1 MKKLRFRFKA
11 NGTQEYKKGML
22 TPEQI
27 AKAQKTYQQAY
38 LLADDQDESRVNE
51 RGLGDFSSIK
61 ILLHYAKPHRWR
73 ILFALSLIFISS
85 LLAIYSSKLMG
96 DLLEKGLMARDQSK
110 SILFAAMI
118 LGLEIGS
125 IFFIWSGRKILA
137 EAASKVIFSVRK
149 NLFSKLQDLPL
160 QYYDRQPQGR
170 IVTRI
175 THDVEGIED
184 FFTSGLGNLI
194 SASMMTILAVAAM
207 IVSNTKLGLVMT
219 FSILPSILLM
229 IKTKDFLRD
238 SNRRVSKFSSAI
250 NAKLSEYLNGVDVIR
265 TYGLEKWSKQKF
277 DHTVDDYLYA
287 QLRGNLLFAW
297 SMPMVSFCATIPLI
311 GLVWYGG
318 HGVMSGVFSV
328 GLFVSFVRYYER
340 FFNPMMLLSRE
351 IHVVQQAFTSTERVM
366 SFLNEDDEEKV
377 LTNNG
382 RMLTEKLLGDI
393 KFENVFMQYGQG
405 NWVLKDLNFHVRP
418 GEKIGLVGKT
428 GCGKSS
434 TVALLSRLY
443 EYQMGE
449 VYIDDIPIRNYD
461 RHNLRDKIGFVSQ
474 DAIIF
479 KGSLRENLSCNDQV
493 SDQVLIDAARTTGLV
508 KALAKEGFN
517 LEMDILEGG
526 TNLSVG
532 QRQLVSLTRVLLK
545 NPSILVLDEATANI
559 DPYYEEIIHEAVMKM
574 MDGRTCLMIAH
585 RLETLKQCDR
595 ILVFNQGELVEEGPL
610 SELLTQGNYFY
621 RLHNAQTVH

>member
-1 MKKLRFRFKA
+1 MVKKFKSLFKKKNA
-11 NGTQEYKKGML
+11 NRISPDQLFLHQT
-22 TPEQI
+22 
-27 AKAQKTYQQAY
+27 AY
-38 LLADDQDESRVNE
+38 LMADDQDESMTGE
-51 RGLGDFSSIK
+51 KGMADGKSLK
-61 ILLHYAKPHRWR
+61 ILYSYAKPFRLQ

-85 LLAIYSSKLMG
+85 ILAIYSSKLMG
-96 DLLEKGLMARDQSK
+96 DLLEKGLMVRDLHM
-110 SILFAAMI
+110 SIVYSVSIVL
-118 LGLEIGS
+118 LEVGS
-125 IFFIWSGRKILA
+125 IFFIWTGRKRLA
-137 EAASKVIFSVRK
+137 VSASKVIFNVRK
-149 NLFSKLQDLPL
+149 SLFSKLQDLPM

-170 IVTRI
+170 IVTRV
-175 THDVEGIED
+175 THDVEGIEE
-184 FFTSGLGNLI
+184 FFTSSLGNLI
-194 SASMMTILAVAAM
+194 SASMMTILAVGAM
-207 IVSNTKLGLVMT
+207 IVSNFKLGTIMT
-219 FSILPSILLM
+219 LSIIPSLILIL
-229 IKTKDFLRD
+229 KTKDFLRN

-250 NAKLSEYLNGVDVIR
+250 NAKLSEYLNGMETIR
-265 TYGLEKWSKQKF
+265 SYGLEKWSMNKYA
-277 DHTVDDYLYA
+277 HTCDDYLFA
-287 QLRGNLLFAW
+287 QLKGNMLFAW

-318 HGVMSGVFSV
+318 HGVLTGIYSV

-366 SFLNEDDEEKV
+366 SFLNEPGEDAV
-377 LTNNG
+377 LKNQGKMITNT
-382 RMLTEKLLGDI
+382 LDGDI
-393 KFENVFMQYGQG
+393 KFENVFMQYSEGD
-405 NWVLKDLNFHVRP
+405 WVLKDLNFHIKA

-443 EYQMGE
+443 EYQHGE
-449 VYIDDIPIRNYD
+449 VLIDDIPIRNFD

-479 KGSLRENLSCNDQV
+479 KGSLRENLSCDETQTDQY
-493 SDQVLIDAARTTGLV
+493 LIDAAKTTGLV

-517 LEMDILEGG
+517 LDMDILESG

-545 NPSILVLDEATANI
+545 NPSILILDEATANI
-559 DPYYEEIIHEAVMKM
+559 DPYYEEIIHEAVLKM

-595 ILVFNQGELVEEGPL
+595 ILVFNQGALVEEGPL
-610 SELLTQGNYFY
+610 SELLSQGNYFY
-621 RLHNAQTVH
+621 KLHHAQSVH

>member
-1 MKKLRFRFKA
+1 MVKKFKSIFRRKNA
-11 NGTQEYKKGML
+11 GRISPDQLSLHQT
-22 TPEQI
+22 
-27 AKAQKTYQQAY
+27 AY
-38 LLADDQDESRVNE
+38 LMADDQDESLIGE
-51 RGLGDFSSIK
+51 KGMGDRKSLSV
-61 ILLHYAKPHRWR
+61 LLRYARPFRWQ
-73 ILFALSLIFISS
+73 IIFALSLIFVSS
-85 LLAIYSSKLMG
+85 IMAIYSSKLMG
-96 DLLEKGLMARDQSK
+96 DLLEKGLMVRDLHM
-110 SILFAAMI
+110 SIVYSVGI
-118 LGLEIGS
+118 LALEIGS
-125 IFFIWSGRKILA
+125 IFFIWTGRKRLA
-137 EAASKVIFSVRK
+137 DAASKVIFNVRK

-175 THDVEGIED
+175 THDVEGIEE

-194 SASMMTILAVAAM
+194 SATMMTVLAVGAM
-207 IVSNTKLGLVMT
+207 IVSNQKLGLVMT
-219 FSILPSILLM
+219 LSIIPSVILI
-229 IKTKDFLRD
+229 IKTKDFLRN

-250 NAKLSEYLNGVDVIR
+250 NAKLSEYLNGMETIR
-265 TYGLEKWSKQKF
+265 SYGLEKWSMDKYA
-277 DHTVDDYLYA
+277 HTVDDYLFA
-287 QLRGNLLFAW
+287 QLKGNVLFAW
-297 SMPMVSFCATIPLI
+297 SMPLVSFCATIPLI

-318 HGVMSGVFSV
+318 HGVLTGVYSV

-366 SFLNEDDEEKV
+366 SFLNEKDEDEV
-377 LTNNG
+377 LRNNG
-382 RMLTEKLLGDI
+382 RMITNSLHGDI
-393 KFENVFMQYGQG
+393 KFEHVFMQYSEG
-405 NWVLKDLNFHVRP
+405 NWVLKDLTFHIKQ

-443 EYQMGE
+443 EFQDGE
-449 VYIDDIPIRNYD
+449 VLIDDIPIRNYD
-461 RHNLRDKIGFVSQ
+461 RHALRDKIGFVSQ

-479 KGSLRENLSCNDQV
+479 KGSLRENLSCDETQTDQY
-493 SDQVLIDAARTTGLV
+493 LIDASQTTGLV

-517 LEMDILEGG
+517 LDMEILEGG

-559 DPYYEEIIHEAVMKM
+559 DPHYEEIIHDAVMKM

-595 ILVFNQGELVEEGPL
+595 ILVFNQGALVEEGAL
-610 SELLTQGNYFY
+610 SELLSQGNYFY
-621 RLHNAQTVH
+621 RLHNAQSVH

>member
-1 MKKLRFRFKA
+1 MVNKFKTLFRKKNA
-11 NGTQEYKKGML
+11 NRISPDQLFLHRT
-22 TPEQI
+22 
-27 AKAQKTYQQAY
+27 AY
-38 LLADDQDESRVNE
+38 LMADDQDESMAGEKTIADGKSLKV
-51 RGLGDFSSIK
+51 LYS
-61 ILLHYAKPHRWR
+61 YARPFRLQ

-85 LLAIYSSKLMG
+85 IMAIYSSKLMG
-96 DLLEKGLMARDQSK
+96 DLLEKGLILRDMHM
-110 SILFAAMI
+110 SIIYAVSIVLLE
-118 LGLEIGS
+118 LGS
-125 IFFIWSGRKILA
+125 VYFIWTGRKRLA
-137 EAASKVIFSVRK
+137 ISASQVIFNVRK
-149 NLFSKLQDLPL
+149 NLFSKLQDLPI

-170 IVTRI
+170 IVTRV
-175 THDVEGIED
+175 THDVEGIEE
-184 FFTSGLGNLI
+184 FFTSSLGNLI
-194 SASMMTILAVAAM
+194 SASMMTILAVSAM
-207 IVSNTKLGLVMT
+207 IISNFKLGLIMT
-219 FSILPSILLM
+219 LSIIPSIFLIL
-229 IKTKDFLRD
+229 KTKDFLRT

-250 NAKLSEYLNGVDVIR
+250 NAKLSEYLNGMETIR
-265 TYGLEKWSKQKF
+265 SYGLENWSMNKYA
-277 DHTVDDYLYA
+277 HTCDDYLFA
-287 QLRGNLLFAW
+287 QLKGNMLFAW
-297 SMPMVSFCATIPLI
+297 SMPLVSFFATIPLI

-318 HGVMSGVFSV
+318 HGVLSGAYTV

-366 SFLNEDDEEKV
+366 SFLNEPGEDAV
-377 LTNNG
+377 LKNNGKMITNNFD
-382 RMLTEKLLGDI
+382 GDI
-393 KFENVFMQYGQG
+393 KFENVFMQYGDG
-405 NWVLKDLNFHVRP
+405 DWVLKDLSFHIKA

-443 EYQMGE
+443 EYQQGE
-449 VYIDDIPIRNYD
+449 VLIDDIPIRNFD

-479 KGSLRENLSCNDQV
+479 KGSLRENLSCDDTQTDQY
-493 SDQVLIDAARTTGLV
+493 LIDASKTTGLV

-517 LEMDILEGG
+517 LNMEILESG

-545 NPSILVLDEATANI
+545 NPSILILDEATANI

-595 ILVFNQGELVEEGPL
+595 ILVFNQGALVEEGSL
-610 SELLTQGNYFY
+610 TELLSQGNYFY
-621 RLHNAQTVH
+621 KLHHAQSVH